1 MRDGR
6 VRFSNSHRLHLS
18 YTEPDPLPDPSQG
31 LTPMNIQAVRARM
44 RNREVPERK
53 QVGDVESLINAEK
66 IVGIWED

>member
-1 MRDGR
+1 MRDGQ
-6 VRFSNSHRLHLS
+6 VRFSNSHRLHPF
-18 YTEPDPLPDPSQG
+18 YTEPDPIPTQG

-44 RNREVPERK
+44 RNREIPERK

>member
-1 MRDGR
+1 
-6 VRFSNSHRLHLS
+6 
-18 YTEPDPLPDPSQG
+18 
-31 LTPMNIQAVRARM
+31 MNIQAVRARM

>member
-6 VRFSNSHRLHLS
+6 VRFTTSHRLHPF
-18 YTEPDPLPDPSQG
+18 YTEPDPPPSQG

-66 IVGIWED
+66 IVGIWEE